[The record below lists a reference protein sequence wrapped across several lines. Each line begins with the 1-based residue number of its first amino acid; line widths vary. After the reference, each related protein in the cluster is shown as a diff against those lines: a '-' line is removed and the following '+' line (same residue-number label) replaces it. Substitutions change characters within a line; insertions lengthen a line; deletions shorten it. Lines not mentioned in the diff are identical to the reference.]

1 MRNSDLI
8 FKLSDPYYNET
19 LKKGAVTN
27 QEELFG
33 HIVLNKM
40 VGIAFK
46 KLDHRDLN
54 PELRKTFSLLNGN
67 YLNRSVL
74 YKKQL
79 KYLASVLSIA
89 NFDYSLLKGAF
100 LSTNLYESGQ
110 RVSND
115 FDILISSENI
125 SKLQKLLTDSGFIQ
139 GRINSSNEIIPAT
152 RKEILES
159 RLNYG
164 QTVPFVKNVEN
175 SPLVIDINFSL
186 DFKASANNIVEEFLN
201 DTIDAAFEDIFF
213 KTLSPV
219 KFLLHLACHLY
230 KEATTYDW
238 VVGRRDLMLY
248 KFCDIYMFIYKYG
261 TTEYFSSLTEQIKKY
276 GLEKECYYTFE
287 NASIIY
293 PALNEIDGFSK
304 VKESI
309 KPERLDFMK
318 QIIYPREKK
327 LFKYDMSFTDWF
339 LCPDRISQLEEIPY
353 EEY

>member
-1 MRNSDLI
+1 MDFDKLI
-8 FKLSDPYYNET
+8 FRLSDPLNKDICAANLT
-19 LKKGAVTN
+19 SN
-27 QEELFG
+27 QEEIFG
-33 HIVLNKM
+33 QIVLNKM

-46 KLDHRDLN
+46 KLDHRYLN
-54 PELRKTFSLLNGN
+54 PELRKTFYLLNDN

-100 LSTNLYESGQ
+100 LSTNLYEPGQ

-115 FDILISSENI
+115 FDLLISSSDL
-125 SKLQKLLTDSGFIQ
+125 SKLQKLLINYGFVQ
-139 GRINSSNEIIPAT
+139 GKVNFYNEIIPAE
-152 RKEILES
+152 RREILAL
-159 RLNYG
+159 RMNYG

-175 SPLVIDINFSL
+175 SPLIIDINFSL
-186 DFKASANNIVEEFLN
+186 DFKAPVNNIVESFLN
-201 DTIDAAFEDIFF
+201 NTIFVNFEDVCF
-213 KTLSPV
+213 KTLEPV
-219 KFLLHLACHLY
+219 RFLLHLSCHLY

-238 VVGRRDLMLY
+238 VAHRRDLMLY
-248 KFCDIYMFIYKYG
+248 KFCDIYMFIHKYG
-261 TTEYFSSLTEQIKKY
+261 TTEYFSALIKQIKKY

-287 NASIIY
+287 NASVIY

-309 KPERLDFMK
+309 KPERMDFMK

-327 LFKYDMSFTDWF
+327 LFKYEMSFTDWF
-339 LCPDRISQLEEIPY
+339 FCPDRVSQLEEIPY